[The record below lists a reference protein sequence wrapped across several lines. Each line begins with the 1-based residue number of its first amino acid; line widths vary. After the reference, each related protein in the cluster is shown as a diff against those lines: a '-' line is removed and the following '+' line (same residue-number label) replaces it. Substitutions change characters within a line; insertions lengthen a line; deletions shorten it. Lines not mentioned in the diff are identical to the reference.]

1 METKIFFIHGDT
13 YLDHIDDKLDMY
25 GLLAE
30 LARSVRKNLEDGETA
45 QALRT
50 LCSYENKANEMYEEW
65 RIPDEYAESGDPD
78 DLAQLMEDELL
89 PVDDEDEGTA
99 EDDDE
104 SKSAFVRLL
113 RALAN
118 ITDNAE
124 DILSVIREFLEVEGE
139 IDCTLDDY
147 EGPENACAE

>member
-25 GLLAE
+25 GLLVE

-45 QALRT
+45 QAMRT

-89 PVDDEDEGTA
+89 PADDEGVKA
-99 EDDDE
+99 AGDE
-104 SKSAFVRLL
+104 SESAVVRLL
-113 RALAN
+113 RAVVSM
-118 ITDNAE
+118 TDSAE
-124 DILSVIREFLEVEGE
+124 TIMSVITEIVEFEEE
-139 IDCTLDDY
+139 IDRTLDEY
-147 EGPENACAE
+147 ERPENACAE